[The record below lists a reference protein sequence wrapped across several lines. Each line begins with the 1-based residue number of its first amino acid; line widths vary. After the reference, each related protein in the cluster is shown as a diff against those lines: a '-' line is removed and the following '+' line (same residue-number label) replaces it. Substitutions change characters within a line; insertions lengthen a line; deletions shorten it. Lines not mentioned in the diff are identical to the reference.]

1 VTPSLQ
7 AQRAEIR
14 PEERLAS
21 AIARLIL
28 DPTAPPARHIA
39 VGAASPIPAA
49 ACWLVRKLGHGIRLS
64 LLHRRTGNP
73 FTEGSREL
81 FDLAG
86 QGRID
91 LFFLGGGQ
99 IDGQANINLIGTGEW
114 PGRIARFPGSFGSAF
129 MYMMVPR
136 TILFREEHSRR
147 VLVQRVDAVSA
158 PGVSPPGQFRR
169 GTAQALVTGR
179 CVFRFDPARAR
190 FSLASRHPG
199 QEAAGIRAETGFD
212 YDGDDAPETPDP
224 TPEELALLRGP
235 VRAEMLETYPEF
247 CARVWPQATLA
258 A

>member
-1 VTPSLQ
+1 MI
-7 AQRAEIR
+7 AA
-14 PEERLAS
+14 EERLAT
-21 AIARLIL
+21 AIAHLIL
-28 DPTAPPARHIA
+28 DPTAPPAAHIA

-49 ACWLVRKLGHGIRLS
+49 ACWLVRKLGHDVRLS
-64 LLHRRTGNP
+64 LLHKRSGNP

-99 IDGQANINLIGTGEW
+99 IDGQANINLIGTGAW
-114 PGRIARFPGSFGSAF
+114 PGRSARFPGSFGSAF
-129 MYMMVPR
+129 MYLMVPR

-147 VLVQRVDAVSA
+147 VLVERVDAISA

-169 GTAQALVTGR
+169 GTAHALVTGK

-190 FSLASRHPG
+190 FSLASCHPG
-199 QEAAGIRAETGFD
+199 DDRASVREATGFD
-212 YDGDDAPETPDP
+212 YDDDGAGQTPDP
-224 TPEELALLRGP
+224 TEAELALLRGP
-235 VRAEMLETYPEF
+235 VRDEMAETYPEF
-247 CARVWPQATLA
+247 CARLWPQATPA

>member
-1 VTPSLQ
+1 MIQ
-7 AQRAEIR
+7 
-14 PEERLAS
+14 PEERLAA
-21 AIARLIL
+21 AIAALIL
-28 DPTAPPARHIA
+28 DPAAPPARHIA

-49 ACWLVRKLGHGIRLS
+49 ACWLVRKMGHPVRLS

-99 IDGQANINLIGTGEW
+99 IDGQANLNLIGTGDW
-114 PGRIARFPGSFGSAF
+114 PGRSVRFPGSFGSAF

-147 VLVQRVDAVSA
+147 VLVPRVDAVSA

-179 CVFRFDPARAR
+179 CVFRFDPGRAR

-199 QEAAGIRAETGFD
+199 QSAGDIREATGFD
-212 YDGDDAPETPDP
+212 YDGEDAPETPEP
-224 TPEELALLRGP
+224 GPEQLALLRGP

-247 CARVWPQATLA
+247 CARVWADQH
-258 A
+258 